1 MDKNFTPYFFQYTY
15 FEGREHTSFT
25 NLEFSFEYD
34 SWLSMKINQLIEST
48 PELPDEIIK
57 TILKKA
63 NVC

>member
-1 MDKNFTPYFFQYTY
+1 MDKKFTPYFFQYTY
-15 FEGREHTSFT
+15 FSGRENTLFT
-25 NLEFSFEYD
+25 NLEFTFEYD
-34 SWLSMKINQLIEST
+34 FWLSMKINQLIEST